1 MNSKRIL
8 FLLLLTSIK
17 EIKSNILKNNSLTN
31 FNNQREND
39 INIFIVTHKDF
50 KNYRYNPAY
59 KISYYIFYCNGSFQ
73 IA

>member
-17 EIKSNILKNNSLTN
+17 EIKSNILKNNSLTD

-50 KNYRYNPAY
+50 KNCYILNTSIKLY
-59 KISYYIFYCNGSFQ
+59 KIK
-73 IA
+73 

>member
-17 EIKSNILKNNSLTN
+17 EIKSNILENNSLTN

-39 INIFIVTHKDF
+39 IKYLLSRI
-50 KNYRYNPAY
+50 
-59 KISYYIFYCNGSFQ
+59 KISKIIDIILYIK
-73 IA
+73 